1 MSAAKHNIDNI
12 KCEYLASDIYTVSA
26 TIDGIKWVETVTLP
40 GVEAVLQAQNL
51 KPNVRALYEAASSA
65 IKKHNE
71 PEPEKPAPEEKSK
84 KMKGQGSYGVKEDFD
99 E

>member
-1 MSAAKHNIDNI
+1 MSTEEYKIGNITCSYIAEDV
-12 KCEYLASDIYTVSA
+12 YTVSA
-26 TIDGIKWVETVTLP
+26 TINGIKWVETVTLS

-51 KPNVRALYEAASSA
+51 KPNVRALYETAAGA

-71 PEPEKPAPEEKSK
+71 PEPEKPAPEEKPK
-84 KMKGQGSYGVKEDFD
+84 KMKGQGDYGIKKDFD

>member
-1 MSAAKHNIDNI
+1 MSSEKYTIENIECSYI
-12 KCEYLASDIYTVSA
+12 AEDIYTVSA

-40 GVEAVLQAQNL
+40 GVEAVLHAQNL